1 MHTFLKIYFKYSA
14 PYEVVPYTEEPFSH
28 HWFTPQP
35 PRFQGLLFI
44 GPPIAHKNI
53 FAQLPKKWANET
65 EQPSPP
71 SSPAEGRRA
80 TEQKSGLQMQLQFHQ
95 DLFPNLFCISP

>member
-1 MHTFLKIYFKYSA
+1 MYRMLTNTKSTKIIVPFVMGYIDYIYSA
-14 PYEVVPYTEEPFSH
+14 PYEVIPYMEEPFSH

-53 FAQLPKKWANET
+53 FAQLPKKEANET

-71 SSPAEGRRA
+71 LHLPKVG
-80 TEQKSGLQMQLQFHQ
+80 GLLSHF
-95 DLFPNLFCISP
+95 DK

>member
-1 MHTFLKIYFKYSA
+1 MYSA

-44 GPPIAHKNI
+44 GPPIPHKNI
-53 FAQLPKKWANET
+53 FAQLPKKEANET

-71 SSPAEGRRA
+71 LHPPKVGGLLSHFDKY
-80 TEQKSGLQMQLQFHQ
+80 KSLY
-95 DLFPNLFCISP
+95 

>member
-1 MHTFLKIYFKYSA
+1 MLFPVESKYQYCYSA

-44 GPPIAHKNI
+44 GLTIAHKNT
-53 FAQLPKKWANET
+53 FAQLPKKEANET

-71 SSPAEGRRA
+71 SSPAEGRQA
-80 TEQKSGLQMQLQFHQ
+80 TEQKSVSNHH
-95 DLFPNLFCISP
+95 